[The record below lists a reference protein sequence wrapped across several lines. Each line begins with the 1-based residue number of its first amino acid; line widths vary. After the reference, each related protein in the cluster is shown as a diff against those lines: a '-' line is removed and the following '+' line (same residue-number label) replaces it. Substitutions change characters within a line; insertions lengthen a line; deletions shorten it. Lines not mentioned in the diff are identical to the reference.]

1 MVSKIKKQETE
12 EEKFIRLFNLGF
24 EQVVVPAMEDMEEE
38 LKLEMGGL
46 KEETEGLK
54 EVTEGLKKE
63 MKQGFKKLNA
73 KIDSHD
79 RRADNSATQVGDHEK
94 RIRKLESKRVFTA

>member
-24 EQVVVPAMEDMEEE
+24 EQVVAPAMESMEEE
-38 LKLEMGGL
+38 LRLEMKGLKKEMGGL

-54 EVTEGLKKE
+54 KE
-63 MKQGFKKLNA
+63 MKQGFKRVNA

-79 RRADNSATQVGDHEK
+79 RRTDNLETQIGDHEK
-94 RIRKLESKRVFTA
+94 RIKNLESKRGLTA